1 MKGGLLKY
9 CLEAFS
15 GGWLAAFF
23 YLLVEDALTWQKFF
37 MITCLAIVISL
48 IVGIVK
54 VSIVNRR
61 KSNMNPEG

>member
-23 YLLVEDALTWQKFF
+23 YLLVEDALTWKNFF

-48 IVGIVK
+48 IFGFVKSYIVK
-54 VSIVNRR
+54 R
-61 KSNMNPEG
+61 KR